1 MGPKVSLKTNVK
13 FKNSLM
19 RKVHDIKTSTLRADW
34 GVLLRPR
41 APTAGR
47 AQGPAGSPC
56 ARPHRGDTGQSQNR
70 KLDSLTPGFSLSC
83 AGGPG
88 HRDGG
93 NGASGQEPRPRVPPP
108 ESGADPGP
116 PSFSGPLCWPP
127 SLCSSPRSDAH
138 VLQAGVSH
146 WWEPVP
152 HPGCTFPSPETSELL
167 RGVIRPVYSPGQGP
181 GPSAAARCPSPE
193 QGQRWGLT
201 PCPQV

>member
-34 GVLLRPR
+34 TRVLLCPR
-41 APTAGR
+41 APTAER

-70 KLDSLTPGFSLSC
+70 KLDSLTPGFSLC
-83 AGGPG
+83 PVQVAQDTETGEMVPAGRSPGPG
-88 HRDGG
+88 
-93 NGASGQEPRPRVPPP
+93 S
-108 ESGADPGP
+108 SP
-116 PSFSGPLCWPP
+116 PSQGQTQALLPSRGPSAGP

-167 RGVIRPVYSPGQGP
+167 GG
-181 GPSAAARCPSPE
+181 
-193 QGQRWGLT
+193 
-201 PCPQV
+201 